1 MWVEGEEASG
11 FDGVQVCFCLASHV
25 FAKLHI
31 YFLII
36 NYLFF
41 YFKIN
46 FLIFFLKYIYIYI
59 FFLK

>member
-31 YFLII
+31 YFLI
-36 NYLFF
+36 NCFVGSV
-41 YFKIN
+41 KR
-46 FLIFFLKYIYIYI
+46 
-59 FFLK
+59 